1 MPKHLAE
8 QDAQQGKPRAYVTL
22 DGTIL
27 RMAAK
32 EELELF
38 LQRYRPPV
46 LTRKARGRFL
56 FGRSRSRTPPMP
68 GCVQSCD
75 PLHRSTSL
83 QRQSSRSF
91 RSSHIATATPL
102 FIVWHSI
109 AHPHGLCP
117 PSVAQ
122 RKSGYALYCT
132 AGFRPLCGDE
142 CRGNGVRRGRSS
154 ARGRA
159 AQAFFGKSCV
169 QTAMMREDAAGFRC
183 IRGIRAL
190 HCKSSLSKAPCSR
203 GSGNANAKESRPE
216 RACWRRKP
224 ASVDL
229 QLLKTD
235 AHCGGD
241 ADRET
246 APAGSEGGN
255 ATRYVPQWC
264 L

>member
-1 MPKHLAE
+1 MLNR
-8 QDAQQGKPRAYVTL
+8 GNRAYVTL

-68 GCVQSCD
+68 GCVRSCD

-91 RSSHIATATPL
+91 RSSHIATATSL

-122 RKSGYALYCT
+122 RKSGCALYCT
-132 AGFRPLCGDE
+132 AGFRSLCGDE
-142 CRGNGVRRGRSS
+142 RRGNGVRRGRSS

-169 QTAMMREDAAGFRC
+169 QTAMTPRLLVAFGAFARYTAKVRFQKPRAAGEAETQTQRSP
-183 IRGIRAL
+183 GLSARA
-190 HCKSSLSKAPCSR
+190 
-203 GSGNANAKESRPE
+203 GVGNRRP
-216 RACWRRKP
+216 
-224 ASVDL
+224 
-229 QLLKTD
+229 
-235 AHCGGD
+235 
-241 ADRET
+241 
-246 APAGSEGGN
+246 
-255 ATRYVPQWC
+255 
-264 L
+264 